1 MFDKVN
7 ITKIIRDHFGTFKD
21 HSSKES
27 RPLDFLLFFLVPFIV
42 AVVIVIL
49 HGALPKGLIGVI
61 VTSLSIFTALLLN
74 LLLLAYNVIRN
85 SKPPPDEKIRLMRE
99 ELFHEIFS
107 NIAFAVLV
115 ALVIVVSVLCLG
127 MIDGSASLPAV
138 NILGI
143 VINILSFLIYFLGTL
158 FLLTLLMLLKR
169 VYSLLSKEQVSERS
183 PKHRTTK
190 LGK

>member
-21 HSSKES
+21 YSTGKW
-27 RPLDFLLFFLVPFIV
+27 RWLDFLLFSHVPLIV

-49 HGALPKGLIGVI
+49 YGTLPKNLIGVI

-74 LLLLAYNVIRN
+74 LLLLAYNVTRN
-85 SKPPPDEKIRLMRE
+85 SKAPTDESLLQMRE

-115 ALVIVVSVLCLG
+115 ALVIVVSVLCYG
-127 MIDGSASLPAV
+127 MINGSAFLPEV
-138 NILGI
+138 NIFGLI
-143 VINILSFLIYFLGTL
+143 VNVLNFVIDILSFVIYYLGT
-158 FLLTLLMLLKR
+158 FFFLTLLMLLKR
-169 VYSLLSKEQVSERS
+169 VYSLLSNEQVVE
-183 PKHRTTK
+183 
-190 LGK
+190 